1 MYRVARGPLSDLVA
15 LLPAAEPPPTFE
27 ELEHKPAARLPP
39 GVAATELSPESTTP
53 APLIAE
59 DERTGV
65 RRVAVSSIAPAAS
78 PPQHPPRAS

>member
-27 ELEHKPAARLPP
+27 ELEHNLPRLPP